1 MSRCLYLRQIHI
13 LAEIRACKI
22 RYKTVHYIVYRIV
35 LPLERFPILYQFF
48 HACRFAGQRSQSSH
62 FTLNCI
68 PTSLKNVSRGLN
80 QRQIQILAEFA
91 ACKTVHYTVYMIVIL
106 LERFAI
112 LYQFFTPGGCH
123 SKSQESPHFS
133 LNCLPTPLTIVLR
146 GGTILVWSRFTL
158 SVKIKERKI
167 SYRSKCPH
175 LSLNCISTSLALVL
189 SGLNRIESHALS
201 NIISV
206 QTEVQNC
213 QFYSSE

>member
-68 PTSLKNVSRGLN
+68 PKSLKIVSRGLN
-80 QRQIQILAEFA
+80 QRQIQILAEFT
-91 ACKTVHYTVYMIVIL
+91 ACKTVHYTVYRIVIL

-112 LYQFFTPGGCH
+112 LYHFFH
-123 SKSQESPHFS
+123 ARRLQLQK
-133 LNCLPTPLTIVLR
+133 
-146 GGTILVWSRFTL
+146 
-158 SVKIKERKI
+158 
-167 SYRSKCPH
+167 SKCPH
-175 LSLNCISTSLALVL
+175 FQPKLPSNTSENSL
-189 SGLNRIESHALS
+189 GG
-201 NIISV
+201 
-206 QTEVQNC
+206 EV
-213 QFYSSE
+213 